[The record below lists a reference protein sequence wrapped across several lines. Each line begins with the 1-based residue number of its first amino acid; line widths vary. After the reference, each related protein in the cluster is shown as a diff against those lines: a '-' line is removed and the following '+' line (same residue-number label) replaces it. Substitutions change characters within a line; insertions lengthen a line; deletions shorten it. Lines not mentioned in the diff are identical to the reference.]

1 MLKIT
6 RVFCIMLSLVVAAT
20 MLFGCAN
27 TAQNNIDA
35 PGTEPAVT
43 KNTSSEQTE
52 PVDEPILSEDI
63 IEDVPEE
70 STEEK
75 EEPVDWDDITP
86 SDFDVMPEPFGSNT
100 NGGDQNHII
109 YSTVNGKLNY
119 IDMEFVHLIGGSEVL
134 EPWLYERSSSGGV
147 YTAIDEAANLY
158 SFIRYFDVPDET
170 VREILVGLRNGREDD
185 FTDEEIDLILSDDTE
200 AVAAHFAS
208 ETAIRKGDNLY
219 SLYWIYSHPIS
230 DYISNGITAADVE
243 SRVPYYNAAPMSLEA
258 KAAMKGKIEAYVSED
273 YELTQAQAPAVEDN
287 PGVEE

>member
-1 MLKIT
+1 MTESAKI
-6 RVFCIMLSLVVAAT
+6 FKLSLLAA
-20 MLFGCAN
+20 MAAALLYGCAN
-27 TAQNNIDA
+27 AHTVPGGDDKPQTDCASVTEEIIKDIPEEKIETVIDY
-35 PGTEPAVT
+35 PMPEEEPKPDKVQWEDIEPA
-43 KNTSSEQTE
+43 
-52 PVDEPILSEDI
+52 
-63 IEDVPEE
+63 
-70 STEEK
+70 
-75 EEPVDWDDITP
+75 
-86 SDFDVMPEPFGSNT
+86 DFDVMPSNT
-100 NGGDQNHII
+100 NDGDQNHII

-119 IDMEFVHLIGGSEVL
+119 IDMKFVHLIGGSEVL

-158 SFIRYFDVPDET
+158 SFIRYFDIPDET

-230 DYISNGITAADVE
+230 DYISNGITPEDLE
-243 SRVPYYNAAPMSLEA
+243 SRVPYYNETPMSLEA
-258 KAAMKGKIEAYVSED
+258 KAAMKGKIEAYASGD

-287 PGVEE
+287 SGAEE

>member
-1 MLKIT
+1 MTESAKI
-6 RVFCIMLSLVVAAT
+6 FKLSLLAA
-20 MLFGCAN
+20 MAAALLYGCAN
-27 TAQNNIDA
+27 AHTV
-35 PGTEPAVT
+35 PGGDDKPQTDGASVTE
-43 KNTSSEQTE
+43 E
-52 PVDEPILSEDI
+52 I

-75 EEPVDWDDITP
+75 EEPVDWNDIEP
-86 SDFDVMPEPFGSNT
+86 ANYEVMPELSISGEDRNSYIVSIVNSKL
-100 NGGDQNHII
+100 NGIDLSFLEYVGYDTAIEWA
-109 YSTVNGKLNY
+109 YSTSTGY
-119 IDMEFVHLIGGSEVL
+119 SD
-134 EPWLYERSSSGGV
+134 

-230 DYISNGITAADVE
+230 DYISNGITPEDLE
-243 SRVPYYNAAPMSLEA
+243 SRVPYYNETPMSLEA
-258 KAAMKGKIEAYVSED
+258 KAAMKGKIQAYASGD
-273 YELTQAQAPAVEDN
+273 YELTQAQAPAAEDN
-287 PGVEE
+287 PDAEK